1 MPLVYVCTL
10 SLSPVRLCV
19 TPWTPGSS
27 VYAISP
33 ERILEW
39 VASFLSRGPFYPGIK
54 PTSPVSPALTVG
66 FSNCWILH
74 HCTTWEAPVYLPM
87 TSKLLLRT
95 KQDVIYYFPS
105 SVSCPILFPHFLS
118 QMSCDIPVDIS
129 PTGKES
135 DCMLSHFS
143 HVRLWATLWTAA
155 CQAPLSMG
163 FSKQEYWSGLPCPLP
178 GDLPDPGIKPVSQVY
193 LH

>member
-1 MPLVYVCTL
+1 M
-10 SLSPVRLCV
+10 
-19 TPWTPGSS
+19 
-27 VYAISP
+27 A
-33 ERILEW
+33 
-39 VASFLSRGPFYPGIK
+39 
-54 PTSPVSPALTVG
+54 
-66 FSNCWILH
+66 
-74 HCTTWEAPVYLPM
+74 
-87 TSKLLLRT
+87 SKLLLRT

-143 HVRLWATLWTAA
+143 HVRLWATLCTAA

-178 GDLPDPGIKPVSQVY
+178 GDLPDPGIKPVSPESTCIDRQVLFFFFLLY
-193 LH
+193 FFFKFVVDFVIH